1 MSAPTLAFLGLLI
14 AMLAVS
20 AVLVAH
26 SMRKYSARR
35 ADSERR
41 AAEAFAE
48 MQRLTKQ
55 LRERGEE
62 GRGATDPNLK
72 PGERLQQ
79 QYPGVHPTPSC
90 HHTPIGESA

>member
-14 AMLAVS
+14 AMLAVA

-26 SMRKYSARR
+26 SLRKYSARR

-48 MQRLTKQ
+48 MQRLTRQ
-55 LRERGEE
+55 LREGGEE
-62 GRGATDPNLK
+62 GKRSTDPNLK

-79 QYPGVHPTPSC
+79 RYPGVSPTPSR

>member
-1 MSAPTLAFLGLLI
+1 MTAPMMAFFGLVV

-20 AVLVAH
+20 GLLIAH
-26 SMRKYSARR
+26 SMRKYSSRR

-48 MQRLTKQ
+48 MQRLTKE
-55 LRERGEE
+55 LRERGES
-62 GRGATDPNLK
+62 AKQTTDPKLT

-79 QYPGVHPTPSC
+79 MYPGVRPTPAR
-90 HHTPIGESA
+90 HQTPVGEKA